1 MLQEPTKKGKKRT
14 EGKGKQPATQRVL
27 RTRFHQA
34 RYTFSDDEEGV
45 KEEIQ
50 GYLCVSADPR
60 RSGQTE
66 GGENFIITAEEL
78 RQILKAQCK
87 EEDQT
92 VWMTTAQTG
101 FPTTATEG
109 ELDNDL
115 DRQLGKPT
123 ARCLHPAIS
132 AFIIQRQQ
140 ELLTQDQAPA
150 ALLLFP
156 LSMASAF
163 VVPSNSAAS
172 LLSLRSAR
180 SLPATALFRT
190 ATQPLGTI
198 AKRKSGARACRSA
211 VDGYDSLL
219 SLDSPTVWAAFIL
232 WSVPLPVAIGSILR
246 LAESTSGQAERP
258 ALDVITKS
266 TDKPLR
272 VQRNLM
278 WCFPSFGCFLKSAD
292 RQPPLG
298 MPYWQKWGLFLN
310 SWAGLAWYLN
320 YKIKIEDE
328 LKEYNGEGLGGAGT
342 QFPRF
347 TSTNV
352 QTLT

>member
-1 MLQEPTKKGKKRT
+1 M
-14 EGKGKQPATQRVL
+14 RVL
-27 RTRFHQA
+27 GAGRVEQRSA
-34 RYTFSDDEEGV
+34 AAAGAGRR
-45 KEEIQ
+45 
-50 GYLCVSADPR
+50 VSAEGNR
-60 RSGQTE
+60 RVRAS
-66 GGENFIITAEEL
+66 
-78 RQILKAQCK
+78 RRC
-87 EEDQT
+87 
-92 VWMTTAQTG
+92 
-101 FPTTATEG
+101 
-109 ELDNDL
+109 DL
-115 DRQLGKPT
+115 D
-123 ARCLHPAIS
+123 ARVEQHSVLFSGRRFVEESSLSERFVFLSVKA
-132 AFIIQRQQ
+132 AMFRR
-140 ELLTQDQAPA
+140 PA

-219 SLDSPTVWAAFIL
+219 SLDSPAAWAAFIL

-246 LAESTSGQAERP
+246 FAESTSGQAERP

-266 TDKPLR
+266 TDKPLG